1 MFSAAAL
8 PGSGQEVEM
17 RRAAVLGGSIAGLLA
32 ARVLSDHADEVVV
45 LERDDVAL
53 SGEFGG
59 GRGPRPG
66 VPQGTQMHA
75 LLDAGRRRIDRWF
88 PGFSTEL
95 VADGAAIA
103 DTGTDVHSYLDG
115 SLKVLVGGVE
125 MVSATRPF
133 LEAHL
138 RRRVLALHNLRLVN
152 ARVRGLAFTGDRVS
166 GVRYTGPGA
175 GPGAAA
181 PDEDVLAADL
191 VVDATGR
198 ASRIGAWLREAG
210 WPEPQTRR
218 MHVDLGYATALF
230 RRPEG
235 PHGATLAQSLATLPD
250 GRLRLGTLGRVE
262 GDRWIALVAGYA
274 DDRPGPD
281 IKEFLRRCE
290 EDPAEPFRQL
300 AGEGEPI
307 GDPITFRHPDNRR
320 RDFHLL
326 DRFPAGLVT
335 IGDTL
340 ASFNPIYGQGMSSA
354 AMHASCLASYLESGQ
369 SPRDPAW
376 SYFRQVRAVVDDA
389 WQISALNDLKLP
401 HVTGPRPRGFK
412 VASRLSDLIVR
423 ASVTDP
429 VIHRRFL
436 DVAHM
441 LSPAKT
447 LMRPGTLLRAARSAR
462 RRVPGPRP

>member
-1 MFSAAAL
+1 
-8 PGSGQEVEM
+8 M

-53 SGEFGG
+53 AGAFGG
-59 GRGPRPG
+59 GRDPRPG

-75 LLDAGRRRIDRWF
+75 LLDAGRRRIDQWF
-88 PGFSTEL
+88 PGFSAEL
-95 VADGAAIA
+95 VAGGAALA

-115 SLKVLVGGVE
+115 RRKVLVGGVE

-138 RRRVLALHNLRLVN
+138 RRRTLALDNLRLVN
-152 ARVRGLAFTGDRVS
+152 GRVRGLTFTGDRVS
-166 GVRYTGPGA
+166 GVRYAGA
-175 GPGAAA
+175 GG
-181 PDEDVLAADL
+181 EDVLAADL

-198 ASRIGAWLREAG
+198 ASRIGAWLTEAG
-210 WPEPQTRR
+210 WPEPPMRR

-235 PHGATLAQSLATLPD
+235 PHGATLAQSLAAMPD

-262 GDRWIALVAGYA
+262 GDLWIVLVAGYA
-274 DDRPGPD
+274 DDRPAHGID
-281 IKEFLRRCE
+281 EFLLRCAQ
-290 EDPAEPFRQL
+290 DPAAPFRQL
-300 AGEGEPI
+300 AEDAEPI
-307 GDPITFRHPDNRR
+307 GEPVTYRHPDNRR

-326 DRFPAGLVT
+326 DRFPAGLVAV
-335 IGDTL
+335 GDTM

-354 AMHASCLASYLESGQ
+354 TMHASCLESYLGSGR

-376 SYFRQVRAVVDDA
+376 SYFKQVRAVVDDA
-389 WQISALNDLKLP
+389 WQTSALNDLKLP

-436 DVAHM
+436 AVAHM
-441 LSPAKT
+441 RSPART
-447 LMRPGTLLRAARSAR
+447 LMRPGTLLRSAR
-462 RRVPGPRP
+462 AVRRQTTTPAEARLDAAV